1 VDARSA
7 ETVVNYTQRLKMERE
22 VEKRADLQ
30 TRILRHDPQAAYRIL
45 AYAKAIRAH
54 LEQEALALRERAVCR
69 RGPAHAGPAGV
80 PADQPRVESCHALN
94 VAPDLQ
100 RSRDCTPWAL
110 GFLHRAPMIRAWP
123 CHPFA

>member
-54 LEQEALALRERAVCR
+54 LEQEALALRDVPDNPSVEHCLSVQCVAEALRTL
-69 RGPAHAGPAGV
+69 GPL
-80 PADQPRVESCHALN
+80 ESLLTSLASN
-94 VAPDLQ
+94 PVT
-100 RSRDCTPWAL
+100 R
-110 GFLHRAPMIRAWP
+110 
-123 CHPFA
+123 